1 MKCRIA
7 IASFVV
13 LATVLGC
20 DKTAANKSNL
30 EAGLNHFFARQQ
42 YCSNYTAANFPK
54 VVADNGG
61 KGENAYLD
69 ALAAKGLLDKQPAGT
84 LPNGQTQIEYDL
96 TSSGKATQFS
106 GENPILAT
114 PELFCFGEKRV
125 DEIVNFTM
133 PDPNHVIDV
142 TYTWK
147 LVSVPSWAKDL
158 SVQRANSNLSRFF
171 QPDPTGRMH
180 KAEAYLKQTNEGW
193 RTGPDN

>member
-1 MKCRIA
+1 MKCRIV
-7 IASFVV
+7 ITLFLV
-13 LATVLGC
+13 LAAALGC

-54 VVADNGG
+54 VVVDNGG

-69 ALAAKGLLDKQPAGT
+69 ALAAKGLLAKKTEGA

-106 GENPILAT
+106 GDNPILPT
-114 PELFCFGEKRV
+114 PQLFCFGEKRV
-125 DEIVNFTM
+125 DEIANFTM
-133 PDPNHVIDV
+133 PDPNHVVDV

-147 LVSVPSWAKDL
+147 LVNVPSWAKDPA
-158 SVQRANSNLSRFF
+158 VQQANSNLARFF
-171 QPDPTGRMH
+171 QPDPTGRKH
-180 KAEAYLKQTNEGW
+180 KDEAYLRQTNEGW
-193 RTGPDN
+193 RIGPDN